1 MTDLNINCIVAIII
15 FTGVVGTT
23 RQYLGYRLDIT
34 SLKISQLVE
43 RINDSSSRKDKF
55 YLRSMIVLK
64 FLDYLNLVLIIIFLV
79 IPIFRNF
86 IKYLFT

>member
-1 MTDLNINCIVAIII
+1 MIDLKINCIVAIII
-15 FTGVVGTT
+15 FAGVVGTA
-23 RQYLGYRLDIT
+23 RQYLGYRLNIT

-43 RINDSSSRKDKF
+43 RINDSSSRTDKF

-79 IPIFRNF
+79 IPIFMNF
-86 IKYLFT
+86 IKHI